1 VNKELRIAYI
11 KQACDDIKN
20 LAEEIV
26 GSSEYTKYFTIE
38 ITFDDGDSGYPTI
51 TINKEFPVTFSD
63 EIKKI
68 LLRKG
73 TTK

>member
-1 VNKELRIAYI
+1 MNKELRMACL

-26 GSSEYTKYFTIE
+26 GSVEYTKYFTIE
-38 ITFDDGDSGYPTI
+38 ITFDDDDSGYPTI

-63 EIKKI
+63 EMNKI
-68 LLRKG
+68 LLWKG
-73 TTK
+73 YN